1 MNYSLAPM
9 EGLTGYVYRQAHRR
23 FCPAFRAITRP
34 FCPRSGIAP

>member
-23 FCPAFRAITRP
+23 FYPGLSR
-34 FCPRSGIAP
+34 